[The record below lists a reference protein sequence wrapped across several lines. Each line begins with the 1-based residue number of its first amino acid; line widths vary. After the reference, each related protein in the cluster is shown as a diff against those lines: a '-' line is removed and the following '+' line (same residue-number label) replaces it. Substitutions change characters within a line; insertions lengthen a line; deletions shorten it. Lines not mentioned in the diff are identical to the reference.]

1 MDQWHD
7 LLPVLAMQLVWT
19 TVIIVVITAVVR
31 AMLKREGDKLQQALR
46 PIMERVEAM
55 TYVASEQANLNADEI
70 NRVKAKQDSQ
80 TKVVINEVQQV
91 PDKVVEKLP
100 PGTGDSHHP

>member
-19 TVIIVVITAVVR
+19 TVIIVVITELMR
-31 AMLKREGDKLQQALR
+31 AMLKRESAKLQQALR
-46 PIMERVEAM
+46 PIMERVEAGV
-55 TYVASEQANLNADEI
+55 YVAGEQANLNAADLEK
-70 NRVKAKQDSQ
+70 VKAKQYSQ
-80 TKVVINEVQQV
+80 TKVVIDEVLQV